1 MLTLIQAP
9 DPFTPSVQGRPL
21 RWVVKHPDLV
31 LEPAQRSQ
39 YIFTV
44 TGTGVN
50 GQAFTLRGES
60 FTTDNAERYTPTSF
74 NHSSSL
80 FQSAINLMGML
91 RRAPAFRDYRVRS
104 HREDGVAEW
113 RIIAEAGEAIDDDP
127 VAAENDLSG
136 LANIG
141 LTYVAGRSERRSD
154 ERLYYRVHNADG
166 PLGPERYAPFDTEA
180 EATIDARAEVR
191 DLVAFGPPPDV
202 ARTRL
207 TWDESAVQ
215 KITVKYGTYRRESDG
230 VDPVYGEVH
239 ESDAIPVIAS
249 LLQPWETGVL
259 QPYGPNRA
267 GRNDYA
273 ADGAL
278 LPWLTVR
285 PNVRIVPRGSNAW
298 TSIFLGEHPFYGGA
312 TRRRLRSTGRGV
324 TTYPDRR
331 NFQFL
336 IDDTLDIDRT
346 GVLVVGTGQNG
357 GVSSANHLVTY
368 RELWVE
374 VDIGI
379 DAWKQESEKL
389 IITMAEPKSCGNT
402 ELYLLEGLGSWATIQ
417 VDEVLSRSL
426 VTSGQTVTRPLS
438 FNLNQGP
445 VEAGRPFHEGG
456 TARHLEQG
464 SERIQVRLNY
474 TRSRDAK
481 LLESVAA
488 SPYGILRWS
497 DSTTGRQRYTK
508 VLFQP
513 DELRLHFSDNPIRPV
528 LDLEATHEMF
538 VR

>member
-1 MLTLIQAP
+1 MTLIQAP

-21 RWVVKHPDLV
+21 RWVVKHPELV
-31 LEPAQRSQ
+31 LQPAQRSQ

-44 TGTGVN
+44 TGTGGN
-50 GQAFTLRGES
+50 GEAFTLRGES
-60 FTTDNAERYTPTSF
+60 FTTDDAERYTPTTF
-74 NHSSSL
+74 NHSRTL

-104 HREDGVAEW
+104 HREDGSDEW
-113 RIIAEAGEAIDDDP
+113 QIFAEAGEAVDDDP
-127 VAAENDLSG
+127 VAAENELSG
-136 LANIG
+136 LTNIE

-180 EATIDARAEVR
+180 EATIDARSEVR

-202 ARTRL
+202 KRLLL
-207 TWDESAVQ
+207 TWDAAAVQ
-215 KITVKYGTYRRESDG
+215 KITVKYGTYRRETAG
-230 VDPVYGEVH
+230 ADPVYGEVH

-249 LLQPWETGVL
+249 LLQPWETTVL

-267 GRNDYA
+267 GRNDFA

-285 PNVRIVPRGSNAW
+285 PPVRTLPRGSNAW

-312 TRRRLRSTGRGV
+312 TRRRLRRTGRGI
-324 TTYPDRR
+324 TTFPDRP

-336 IDDTLDIDRT
+336 INDTLDIDRT
-346 GVLVVGTGQNG
+346 GVLVIGTGQNG
-357 GVSSANHLVTY
+357 GPSTNNHLVTH
-368 RELWVE
+368 LE
-374 VDIGI
+374 VWIDVDVGI

-389 IITMAEPKSCGNT
+389 IITMGPAPPCGNT

-426 VTSGQTVTRPLS
+426 LTTGQNVSRPLAY
-438 FNLNQGP
+438 NLNQGP
-445 VEAGRPFHEGG
+445 VDAGRPFHEGG
-456 TARHLEQG
+456 TARYLQQG

-488 SPYGILRWS
+488 SPYGILRWA
-497 DSTTGRQRYTK
+497 DSSTGRQRYTK